1 MIKEVKIPELGE
13 NIETAE
19 VTSILVKPGD
29 AVKLEQALLE
39 VESDKASVEVPAP
52 FAGVVKEIRV
62 KAGQKIKVGQVI
74 VTIDDEASAGAP
86 PPPSGATPAADAF
99 AAQSSGAAA
108 SPPPAPITAPSKP
121 TPAPAPATPSAA
133 GAPTNSAAGPRP
145 GELGNP
151 AAAAPSVR
159 RLARE
164 LGVDI
169 NRVPGSG
176 PGGRISRTD
185 VKQYVKSV
193 VERRIAG
200 PSGVGGIAPA
210 ELPDFTQ
217 WGPVRREAMS
227 GVRRKTSDKMVQ
239 SWTTIP
245 HVTQFDEADV
255 TALED
260 YRKRKAKDFEKRGV
274 KLTVTAALLKTLALA
289 LRKFPKFNASV
300 DLNTDEIIFKEYV
313 HIGVAVDTDRGLLV
327 PVIRD
332 ADKKGILDL
341 SRELNDLAERARN
354 RKTKPDELQGSNIS
368 LTNLGGLGTTFFTPI
383 INWPD
388 VAVLGV
394 GRAKTQAIWADGGF
408 VPRMILPLSISY
420 DHRVIDGADA
430 ARFLRWICEALE
442 EPIQLSL

>member
-29 AVKLEQALLE
+29 SVKLEQALLE

-74 VTIDDEASAGAP
+74 VTIDDEAAAPAGPASA
-86 PPPSGATPAADAF
+86 GATPAADAF
-99 AAQSSGAAA
+99 AAQSSVAAA
-108 SPPPAPITAPSKP
+108 APSKP
-121 TPAPAPATPSAA
+121 TPAPAAPSAFSAPATPSA
-133 GAPTNSAAGPRP
+133 GPKP

-185 VKQYVKSV
+185 VKQYVKNV

-200 PSGVGGIAPA
+200 PSAAGIAPA

-394 GRAKTQAIWADGGF
+394 GRAKNQAIWTDGGF
-408 VPRMILPLSISY
+408 VPRMMLPLSISY